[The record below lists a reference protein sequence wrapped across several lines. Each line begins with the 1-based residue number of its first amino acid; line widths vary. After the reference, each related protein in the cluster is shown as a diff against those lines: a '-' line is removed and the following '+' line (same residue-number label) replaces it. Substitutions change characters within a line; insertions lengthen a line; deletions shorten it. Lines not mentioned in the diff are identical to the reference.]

1 MSGAS
6 GSSVAQPAQ
15 QSQHNQCFLRQC
27 LRRLIT
33 KQCCTGCTACTAY
46 NPSHWREAQENAAT
60 RDAVQYLDPAIVP
73 GSDDTLQE
81 VHRLL
86 QEGHGV
92 NAAAEALSLVIDFA
106 KSCPSTS
113 KKFVKALLVKMRDV
127 FVLRIL
133 GLTEPGDR
141 RSFLNAVEEIFRNR
155 EQVLSQENKD
165 IFLHSHRKISSGTP
179 WAFPAETAKQRR
191 LRRRH
196 FRPNEEDREV
206 AKEMQKAVYDFLSTS
221 LCSLYVHRV
230 LQRLLPLCDSD
241 PTSRAT
247 GGGK

>member
-15 QSQHNQCFLRQC
+15 QSQDNQCFLRQC

-33 KQCCTGCTACTAY
+33 KQCCTACTACTAH

-92 NAAAEALSLVIDFA
+92 NAAAEALSLVTDLA

-113 KKFVKALLVKMRDV
+113 KKFVKALLPKMRDV

-133 GLTEPGDR
+133 GETEPEGYGGR
-141 RSFLNAVEEIFRNR
+141 KSFLNAAEEIFRIR
-155 EQVLSQENKD
+155 KQVFSRENKTRNNTNGSACYTV
-165 IFLHSHRKISSGTP
+165 FSNLVQNM
-179 WAFPAETAKQRR
+179 F
-191 LRRRH
+191 
-196 FRPNEEDREV
+196 
-206 AKEMQKAVYDFLSTS
+206 
-221 LCSLYVHRV
+221 
-230 LQRLLPLCDSD
+230 
-241 PTSRAT
+241 
-247 GGGK
+247 